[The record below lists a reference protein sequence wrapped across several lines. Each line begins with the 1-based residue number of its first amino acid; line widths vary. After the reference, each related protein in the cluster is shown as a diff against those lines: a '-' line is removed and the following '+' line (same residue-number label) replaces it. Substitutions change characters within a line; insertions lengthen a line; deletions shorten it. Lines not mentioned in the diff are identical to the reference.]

1 VFTNPLAF
9 PTGKVRFAASN
20 TISTPVIG
28 SLTLVKIVFQVVGN
42 SGDKS
47 DLVLAFPSVPGGRG
61 AMVNNA
67 LASIE
72 GVTFIKGAV
81 EVQ

>member
-1 VFTNPLAF
+1 
-9 PTGKVRFAASN
+9 
-20 TISTPVIG
+20 
-28 SLTLVKIVFQVVGN
+28 VKIVFQVVGK

-61 AMVNNA
+61 ALVNNA
-67 LASIE
+67 LSAID
-72 GVTFIKGAV
+72 GVAFVKGSV